1 MPMQEPPM
9 SMNNNGKY
17 ILAIDLGTS
26 GPKAALVTTRGEVI
40 DYEFQEVELVLLP
53 GGGAEQRPE
62 EWWDAILAVSKKVL
76 AKRLVPA
83 ETIAAVSC
91 TTQWSGTVAID
102 WDGRP
107 LMNAV
112 IWMDTRG
119 SRYVDQ
125 LTNGFIKVEN
135 YSIFKLQK
143 WLRLTGGAP
152 THSGKDPIAHIL
164 FIKNERPEIYRQ
176 TYKFLEPKDYINFK
190 LTGQLAASYDSIA
203 LHWITDNR
211 NIAKVAYNDQLI
223 KMAGV
228 EREKFPDLKRAVDI
242 LGPLRQDLAR
252 ELGLHA
258 DTPVI
263 VGTHDIGSAAVGSGA
278 VKDFEGH
285 LYIGTSSWLTCH
297 VPFKKTDVI
306 HNIGTLPSAI
316 PGKYFVANEQETAGA
331 CLNFLRDNI
340 LYHKDLLLDETQL
353 PDVYKIFDQIAENVP
368 AGSGNLIF
376 TPWLYG
382 ERAPVDDHSVR
393 SAIFNMSLST
403 TREHLIRAVFEGVA
417 YNSRW
422 LLGYV
427 EKFIKQPLNPINF
440 IGGGANSRIWG
451 QIMADVLNRTIRQVK
466 DPIQTNVRGAAFLAS
481 AALGCI
487 TFDEI
492 SDTIQIGNTYTPNPQ
507 NRKIYNGLFKEF
519 KTIYKANKGIFR
531 RLNPA

>member
-1 MPMQEPPM
+1 M
-9 SMNNNGKY
+9 STNNEKH

-26 GPKAALVTTRGEVI
+26 GPKAALVTTRGLVV

-53 GGGAEQRPE
+53 GGGAEQKPD
-62 EWWDAILAVSKKVL
+62 EWWQAILTAVKKVL
-76 AKRLVPA
+76 SKNLVPA
-83 ETIAAVSC
+83 EDIIAVSC

-102 WDGRP
+102 RDGKP
-107 LMNAV
+107 LMNAI

-125 LTNGFIKVEN
+125 ITNGFLKIEN

-152 THSGKDPIAHIL
+152 AHSGKDPIAHIL
-164 FIKNERPEIYRQ
+164 YIKNERPEIYRR
-176 TYKFLEPKDYINFK
+176 TYKFLEPKDYINWK

-211 NIAKVAYNDQLI
+211 NIANVVYDDQLI
-223 KMAGV
+223 QMATV
-228 EREKFPDLKRAVDI
+228 VREKFPELKRAIDI
-242 LGPLRQDLAR
+242 LGPLRKDLAQ
-252 ELGLHA
+252 ELGLTE

-263 VGTHDIGSAAVGSGA
+263 VGTPDITSAAVGSGA
-278 VKDFEGH
+278 VRDYEGH

-297 VPFKKTDVI
+297 IPYKKTDVI
-306 HNIGTLPSAI
+306 HNLGSLPSAI

-331 CLNFLRDNI
+331 CLNFLRDNV
-340 LYHKDLLLDETQL
+340 LYHKDLLMAETEL

-368 AGSGNLIF
+368 AGSGNVIF

-382 ERAPVDDHSVR
+382 ERTPIDDHSVR
-393 SAIFNMSLST
+393 SAIVNMSLNT
-403 TREHLIRAVFEGVA
+403 TREHIIRAVLEGVA

-427 EKFIKQPLNPINF
+427 EKFIKRPLNPINF
-440 IGGGANSRIWG
+440 IGGGANSRVWG

-466 DPIQTNVRGAAFLAS
+466 DPIQTNVRGAALLAS
-481 AALGCI
+481 VALGFI

-492 SDTIQIGNTYTPNPQ
+492 ADGVQIAATYTPDPQ
-507 NRKIYNGLFKEF
+507 NRQVYDRLFKEF
-519 KTIYKANKGIFR
+519 INIYKANKGIFR
-531 RLNPA
+531 RLNPS